1 MLKRFLFVAGFF
13 LIFASTA
20 VHAASKEEIDADV
33 KEVLK
38 DFMYLSAGN
47 KELLDKAN
55 GILVFPSVV
64 KAGFVVGGEYGE
76 GSLQMG
82 GKTVNYYSIASASV
96 GLQLG
101 AQERAEIILFMDKNA
116 LDKFVASD
124 GWSAGVDGSIA
135 VIDAGT
141 GKGLSTETIKDPII
155 AIIMRNRGLMANL
168 SFEGAKI
175 SKINR

>member
-1 MLKRFLFVAGFF
+1 MVYAFLF
-13 LIFASTA
+13 IFSMASSN
-20 VHAASKEEIDADV
+20 VMAANKEDIDTDV
-33 KEVLK
+33 QEVLK
-38 DFMYLSAGN
+38 DFSYLSPGN
-47 KELLDKAN
+47 KELLEKAN
-55 GILVFPSVV
+55 GILVFPSVI
-64 KAGFVVGGEYGE
+64 KAGFLVGGEYGE
-76 GSLQMG
+76 GSLQIG
-82 GKTVNYYSIASASV
+82 GKTVNYYSIASASL

-116 LDKFVASD
+116 LDKFVGSD

-135 VIDAGT
+135 VIDAGA

>member
-1 MLKRFLFVAGFF
+1 M
-13 LIFASTA
+13 
-20 VHAASKEEIDADV
+20 AANKEDIDTDV
-33 KEVLK
+33 QEVLK
-38 DFMYLSAGN
+38 DFSYLSPGN
-47 KELLDKAN
+47 KELLEKAN
-55 GILVFPSVV
+55 GILVFPSVI
-64 KAGFVVGGEYGE
+64 KAGFLVGGEYGE
-76 GSLQMG
+76 GSLQIG

-116 LDKFVASD
+116 LDKFVGSD

-135 VIDAGT
+135 VIDAGA